1 MMQTT
6 EVEQA
11 IKRLWQTIPIGSGRD
26 FNLVLKELERRGQ
39 LLDTDPI
46 V

>member
-1 MMQTT
+1 MQQT
-6 EVEQA
+6 EVQEA
-11 IKRLWQTIPIGSGRD
+11 IARLWQTLPIGSGED

-39 LLDTDPI
+39 LLDTDPK

>member
-1 MMQTT
+1 MQKT
-6 EVEQA
+6 ELEEA
-11 IKRLWQTIPIGSGRD
+11 IARIWQGLPIGYGRD